1 MAKPED
7 KPRSTP
13 WSDKFVGGVWLFA
26 AVASLFD
33 WLRGKRDV
41 AEAVHRP
48 DVHYEPSDLNAP
60 AVALTGLGVLL
71 LVYVV
76 IGIVWLVF
84 HYFAGVTAQTSPPPL
99 PIAAHGAPLPPFP
112 RLQSNDA
119 YDLHQFRAAEDAQL
133 SSYHWVDPTTGT
145 VSIPIDRAMDLIVE
159 RGIPPQTVPPGMFY
173 QPRVGS
179 RMTGFEGKVEPEPQ

>member
-7 KPRSTP
+7 KPRHSP
-13 WSDKFVGGVWLFA
+13 WADRFVGGVWLFA
-26 AVASLFD
+26 AVASVFD
-33 WLRGKRDV
+33 WLLGRHNGPEKVR
-41 AEAVHRP
+41 RP
-48 DVHYEPSDLNAP
+48 DVHYEPSDINAP

-84 HYFAGVTAQTSPPPL
+84 HHFAGARAQTSPPPL
-99 PIAAHGAPLPPFP
+99 PIAAHGTPLPPFP

-119 YDLHQFRAAEDAQL
+119 YDLHEFRVAEDAQL
-133 SSYHWVDPTTGT
+133 NGYHVDPKTGT
-145 VSIPIDRAMDLIVE
+145 VSIPIDRAMDLVVE
-159 RGIPPQTVPPGMFY
+159 RGIPPQTAPPGMFY
-173 QPRVGS
+173 QPHAGS

>member
-7 KPRSTP
+7 KPSALR
-13 WSDKFVGGVWLFA
+13 WADRFVGGVWLFA
-26 AVASLFD
+26 AVTSFWD
-33 WLRGKRDV
+33 WLLGRQ
-41 AEAVHRP
+41 HRSAQAQRS
-48 DVHYEPSDLNAP
+48 DVHYEPSDINVKG
-60 AVALTGLGVLL
+60 VALTGLGVLL

-84 HYFAGVTAQTSPPPL
+84 HYFAGVRAQTSPPPL
-99 PIAAHGAPLPPFP
+99 PIAAHGTPLPPYP

-119 YDLHQFRAAEDAQL
+119 YDLHEFRAAEDAQL
-133 SSYHWVDPTTGT
+133 NSYRWLDPKTGA

-159 RGIPPQTVPPGMFY
+159 RGIPPQTAPPGMFY
-173 QPRVGS
+173 QPHAGS